1 MLDLLGQELLME
13 NMSLLGTAL
22 GSSVTAA
29 CQSLE
34 LLSHL
39 SSHME
44 QVFTMA
50 MLHPPHL
57 TESLKENSTSRLA
70 LAQVLTFYVLFQ
82 SSSR

>member
-29 CQSLE
+29 SQCFE

-50 MLHPPHL
+50 ML
-57 TESLKENSTSRLA
+57 
-70 LAQVLTFYVLFQ
+70 Q
-82 SSSR
+82 